1 MRIGGWQQA
10 ADGRPGVAPWSLW
23 MDLSGDAELVLSST
37 SLLLAGFSGRC
48 RNCTSPLPATSS
60 AIASC
65 ETRICSSDGSVC
77 VCVCVS
83 RGGRPLL
90 RSTAKTRC
98 SDALDDSLLV
108 CGRRIHATWG
118 EKRTTPAAPLATDAA
133 GAHVCCP
140 TCASENFTAAGHVG
154 SHPGGRRKLRPACC
168 IHHRRGE

>member
-48 RNCTSPLPATSS
+48 RNCTSPLPAISS
-60 AIASC
+60 AIACC
-65 ETRICSSDGSVC
+65 ETRICSSDGIVC
-77 VCVCVS
+77 VCVCVCLS

-98 SDALDDSLLV
+98 FTLVSDQSSSPSSLFEHSCLY
-108 CGRRIHATWG
+108 G
-118 EKRTTPAAPLATDAA
+118 
-133 GAHVCCP
+133 
-140 TCASENFTAAGHVG
+140 
-154 SHPGGRRKLRPACC
+154 
-168 IHHRRGE
+168 